1 MSSSPVACQHLN
13 ASECVTASSTSI
25 PVNGDQGTAN
35 KASSIL
41 WISQNPSWVIY
52 ESATTFSIV
61 PQTETRIGT
70 TVAS

>member
-1 MSSSPVACQHLN
+1 MSSSPVAC
-13 ASECVTASSTSI
+13 
-25 PVNGDQGTAN
+25 PVNGDAGHGEQGQ
-35 KASSIL
+35 L
-41 WISQNPSWVIY
+41 NPVDFPEPVLGNLIY